1 MYKIFYTTTENIDVE
16 TRQPIDESLILSVET
31 EAETL
36 EEGQIVVSRW
46 DLEEYKQ
53 IQINNKKSELEIINK
68 DYEDKVNALTI
79 ETPDAEV
86 KTWSE
91 QKMEAKAYTL
101 DNTTLTPLIDNIAV
115 TRGVPKELLVTKIL
129 EKADIYANAVGV
141 LTGERQ
147 RLEDLINAKYQG

>member
-31 EAETL
+31 DSETL

>member
-1 MYKIFYTTTENIDVE
+1 MYKIFYTTTENIDAK
-16 TRQPIDESLILSVET
+16 TKRPIDKSLILSIET
-31 EAETL
+31 DSETL
-36 EEGQIVVSRW
+36 EEGQVVISRW

-53 IQINNKKSELEIINK
+53 IQINNKKSELEMINK

-91 QKMEAKAYTL
+91 QKMEAKAYIL
-101 DNTTLTPLIDNIAV
+101 DNTTLTPLIDSIAI

-129 EKADIYANAVGV
+129 EKADIYANAVGI

>member
-1 MYKIFYTTTENIDVE
+1 MYKIFYTTAENIDAK
-16 TRQPIDESLILSVET
+16 TKRPIDKTLILSIET
-31 EAETL
+31 DSETV
-36 EEGQIVVSRW
+36 EEGQVVISRW

-91 QKMEAKAYTL
+91 QKTEAKAYTL
-101 DNTTLTPLIDNIAV
+101 DNTALTPLIDSIAI

-129 EKADIYANAVGV
+129 EKADIYANAVGI

>member
-1 MYKIFYTTTENIDVE
+1 MYKIFYTTAENIDVE
-16 TRQPIDESLILSVET
+16 TRQPIDQSLILSVET
-31 EAETL
+31 ELETL
-36 EEGQIVVSRW
+36 EEGQIVISRW
-46 DLEEYKQ
+46 DLEDYKQ

-101 DNTTLTPLIDNIAV
+101 DNTTLTPLIDNIAI
-115 TRGVPKELLVTKIL
+115 TRGAPKELLVTKIL
-129 EKADIYANAVGV
+129 EKAEIYANAVGV

>member
-16 TRQPIDESLILSVET
+16 TNQPVDESLILSIET
-31 EAETL
+31 DLETL
-36 EEGQIVVSRW
+36 EEGKIVLSKW
-46 DLEEYKQ
+46 DLEDYKQ
-53 IQINNKKSELEIINK
+53 IQINNKKSELNIINK

-91 QKMEAKAYTL
+91 QKSEAKAYTL
-101 DNTTLTPLIDNIAV
+101 DNTALTPLIDSIAI
-115 TRGVPKELLVTKIL
+115 TRGIPKELLVTKIL

-147 RLEDLINAKYQG
+147 RLEDLINVKYQG